1 MELGLSGRTALIT
14 GASKGIGLATAH
26 TLAGEGCDVWIV
38 ARASDALTT
47 AASDIATK
55 YDVRAT
61 PIAADLSD
69 SAAID
74 RLWSEIDTPDIVV
87 NNAGAIP
94 QGDIDH
100 VDEETWRAAW
110 DLKVHGYINLTRLA
124 LAGMGERGSGV
135 IINIIGAGGERPT
148 PGYIAGAGGNAALMA
163 ITRALGS
170 SSTRKGV
177 RVLGINPGLIH
188 TQRLETL
195 LRTAADHRF
204 GDPDRWQEL
213 LDQRY
218 PPGAVDHIAD
228 AVAFLASDRSSNT
241 TGTIVTIDG
250 GASAR

>member
-14 GASKGIGLATAH
+14 GGSKGIGLATAN
-26 TLAGEGCDVWIV
+26 TLAAEGCDVWIV
-38 ARASDALTT
+38 ARASDALTR
-47 AASDIATK
+47 AADDIAANHG
-55 YDVRAT
+55 VRAT
-61 PIAADLSD
+61 AVAADLSI
-69 SAAID
+69 SAD
-74 RLWSEIDTPDIVV
+74 VERVWSELATPDIVV

-94 QGDIDH
+94 QGSIDR

-110 DLKVHGYINLTRLA
+110 DLKVHGYVNLTRLA
-124 LAGMGERGSGV
+124 LADMSERGSGV

-170 SSTRKGV
+170 SSTRRGV

-188 TQRLETL
+188 TERLETL
-195 LRTAADHRF
+195 LRTSADHRF
-204 GDPDRWQEL
+204 GDPERWQEL
-213 LDQRY
+213 LDPHY
-218 PPGAVDHIAD
+218 PPGAVAHIAD
-228 AVAFLASDRSSNT
+228 AVAFFASDRSGNT